1 MPHTYR
7 CPMRWADMDLLGHVN
22 NVTYLDYVSEA
33 RAAAFAGHPLAWA
46 SVLRHQVE
54 FVRPLVFRRSP
65 VLVDTWV
72 TDEGDGRVAL
82 AHEVYDEPADPGGV
96 RQVYLRTAT
105 VLAHHLTDEER
116 VLVEALRGPALQW
129 RAVSDDPRPRGDTFE
144 LVPRRSDVDERG
156 HARDGVFLEY
166 VQEARINYLM
176 NLHSRGDPWS
186 AVVVA
191 RTDIDYLAPLTYR
204 QEPYLVRSWVAHLGT
219 RSFTVRSEVL
229 DGAQSLASSAVVMVT
244 YDLETQASAEM
255 SARQRERLT
264 EELARTSRGC

>member
-1 MPHTYR
+1 
-7 CPMRWADMDLLGHVN
+7 MRWADMDLLGHVN
-22 NVTYLDYVSEA
+22 NVTYLDYVTEA
-33 RAAAFAGHPLAWA
+33 RASAFAGHPLARA

-54 FVRPLVFRRSP
+54 FVRPLVFRRRP

-72 TDEGDGRVAL
+72 TGEGEGRVAL
-82 AHEVYDEPADPGGV
+82 VHEVYDEPADPGGA
-96 RQVYLRTAT
+96 RQVYLRAAT

-116 VLVEALRGPALQW
+116 FLVETLRGPALEW
-129 RAVSDDPRPRGDTFE
+129 RPVSDDARPRGDIFE

-176 NLHSRGDPWS
+176 NLHSRGEPWS

-204 QEPYLVRSWVAHLGT
+204 REPYLVQSWVSHLGS
-219 RSFTVRSEVL
+219 RSFTVRSEVR
-229 DGAQSLASSAVVMVT
+229 DGGQTLARSAVVMVT
-244 YDLETQASAEM
+244 YDLETQGSAEM
-255 SARQRERLT
+255 SVRQRERLAEQLGRRT
-264 EELARTSRGC
+264 TTTSRGC